1 MKKVDKFINKK
12 IHNIMLLMYR
22 SFILTSESCVSI
34 DKLSFI
40 LVINIVILEEI
51 IVSLDIAHFSRV
63 RWTNKGPILREKS
76 VNGLLRAP
84 RTKFCTLQLAHMNLA
99 IGVL

>member
-1 MKKVDKFINKK
+1 MKKVVKFINKK

-22 SFILTSESCVSI
+22 SFRLTSDSCVSI
-34 DKLSFI
+34 DKLNFI
-40 LVINIVILEEI
+40 LVINNVILEEI

-63 RWTNKGPILREKS
+63 RRTNKGPILREKS

-84 RTKFCTLQLAHMNLA
+84 RIEFCTQHLRSINQP
-99 IGVL
+99 